1 MSTCVINAFISVLP
15 ASIIIG
21 LVSSI
26 MWGPLSGVGRS
37 NDSKNNWY
45 LRKLKYGS
53 AFKAWF
59 RLFIPFTFFAFVIFS
74 IAQIIKCFY

>member
-1 MSTCVINAFISVLP
+1 MSTCVMNAFIAVLP
-15 ASIIIG
+15 ACVIIG
-21 LVSSI
+21 FVSSI

-37 NDSKNNWY
+37 NDPQNNWY

-59 RLFIPFTFFAFVIFS
+59 RLFLTFTIVAYVIFVI
-74 IAQIIKCFY
+74 AQSLKCVY